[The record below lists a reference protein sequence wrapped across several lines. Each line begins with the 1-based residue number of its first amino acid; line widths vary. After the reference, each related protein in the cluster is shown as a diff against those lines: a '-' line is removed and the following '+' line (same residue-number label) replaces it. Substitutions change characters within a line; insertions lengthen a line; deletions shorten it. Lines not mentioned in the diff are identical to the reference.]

1 MGSNHTVRIMET
13 ELGESRPR
21 VLLVDDE
28 HLILSSYGRTL
39 RGLDVEVVVAEGAA
53 EGLELMAQAPVDVV
67 IADYRMP
74 GMNGD
79 EFLERVRERYPDTV
93 RMLNTAYADVEV
105 VEEVV
110 RRGGIFR
117 FLTKPCDADKL
128 RSAVTDALEQH
139 RSLCETKRRSHQ
151 LQLNLQ
157 SFRMVFHSALDPM
170 IVSDLDGNLVE
181 VNNAFIQATGYG
193 SRQETLAQRPTIMSY
208 WAQEEQW
215 PKIRSTVR
223 QQGYWSDEVHHK
235 SEDRYSLLSISMVK
249 DDDGRPFALVAVEKD
264 ITARRRL
271 ERESRAAQY
280 EVILSLAKLAEYRD
294 PETFAHLERM
304 RRYSRILADRLS
316 RNPKFAALIDQ
327 AYVEA
332 VFASS
337 PLHDVGKVGIP
348 DSVLLKPGKLTAEEW
363 KVMQLHTRI
372 GAQILSVAGSSLS
385 EKTWLAMAHTIAM
398 QHHEK
403 VDGSG
408 YPVGLEGEQIDLSA
422 RIVALA
428 DAYDAITSK
437 RVYKNAFPHDE
448 ARKRILESSG
458 SHFDPDVVEAFLDC
472 EEQFTEVREQFI
484 DPSSPTQ
491 ETAAIDPEQPASM
504 LSRIQHLLSGVT
516 S

>member
-1 MGSNHTVRIMET
+1 MGNANLNRKVAAVD
-13 ELGESRPR
+13 SRPR

-28 HLILSSYGRTL
+28 PLILSSYGRTL
-39 RGLDVEVVVAEGAA
+39 RTLNVEVLLADGPM
-53 EGLELMAQAPVDVV
+53 EGLQLMEDGSVDVV

-74 GMNGD
+74 AMNGD
-79 EFLERVRERYPDTV
+79 EFLERVRALHPDTV
-93 RMLNTAYADVEV
+93 RMLNTAYADVDV

-117 FLTKPCDADKL
+117 FLTKPCDAEKL
-128 RSAVTDALEQH
+128 RAAVTEALEH
-139 RSLCETKRRSHQ
+139 HHNLCESKRRSEQ

-157 SFRMVFHSALDPM
+157 SFRMIFHSALDPM
-170 IVSDLDGNLVE
+170 VVSDLDGNLVE
-181 VNNAFIQATGYG
+181 VNDAFLGSLGFKTREQALMAR
-193 SRQETLAQRPTIMSY
+193 STIMEH
-208 WAQEEQW
+208 WDQEERW
-215 PKIRSTVR
+215 PQILATVHETGHWSEEV
-223 QQGYWSDEVHHK
+223 QQKTDE
-235 SEDRYSLLSISMVK
+235 RYCLLSISMVK
-249 DDDGRPFALVAVEKD
+249 DDDGKPFALVAVEKD
-264 ITARRRL
+264 VTAHRRL
-271 ERESRAAQY
+271 EQESRAAQY

-304 RRYSRILADRLS
+304 RRYSRILAARLAK
-316 RNPKFAALIDQ
+316 NPKYGAVIDD

-332 VFASS
+332 IFASS

-372 GAQILSVAGSSLS
+372 GAQIMSVAGSSLS
-385 EKTWLAMAHTIAM
+385 EKTYLAMAHIIAM

-408 YPVGLEGEQIDLSA
+408 YPTGLKGDQIDLSA

-437 RVYKNAFPHDE
+437 RVYKDAFPHEE
-448 ARKRILESSG
+448 ARKRVLESCG

-472 EEQFTEVREQFI
+472 ELQFTEVRSQFV
-484 DPSSPTQ
+484 DPPSLAESDV
-491 ETAAIDPEQPASM
+491 DPEQTSSM
-504 LSRIQHLLSGVT
+504 LARIQRLLATVASA
-516 S
+516 